1 MSHPPAEMEQNSKGG
16 RGRRSPL
23 PNTATTTTTTMRQ
36 MRSHASDSAAAA
48 AARLHS
54 TSAQIILHLQ
64 EKLQARPPGIAKK
77 KTQPCVRFCE
87 WKCREEPPI
96 PLRPPPR
103 ARSAL
108 DSAIWGRD
116 APLDIRW
123 EATATE
129 GEAPLA
135 CFLSPLPR
143 RSRHSAS
150 ASR

>member
-1 MSHPPAEMEQNSKGG
+1 MAPPFAKYDDDDDNNNNATDVIRRK
-16 RGRRSPL
+16 RLRRRRRRSTSLNLSANHPSSPGKTPGTSSRNRKKENPAVRAIL
-23 PNTATTTTTTMRQ
+23 QVEVSRRPTP
-36 MRSHASDSAAAA
+36 SAAA
-48 AARLHS
+48 
-54 TSAQIILHLQ
+54 
-64 EKLQARPPGIAKK
+64 
-77 KTQPCVRFCE
+77 
-87 WKCREEPPI
+87 
-96 PLRPPPR
+96 PPPR
-103 ARSAL
+103 AV

-135 CFLSPLPR
+135 CFLSPLHR